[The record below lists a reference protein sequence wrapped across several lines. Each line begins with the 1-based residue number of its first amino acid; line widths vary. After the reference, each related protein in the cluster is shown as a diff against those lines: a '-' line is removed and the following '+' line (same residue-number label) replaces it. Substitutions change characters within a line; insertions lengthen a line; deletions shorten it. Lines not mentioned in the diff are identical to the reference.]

1 MDAMSTEKRVFAT
14 ALAVGLAHAVD
25 DALLHRQPGVPV
37 TRHLVALLAVT
48 VAAVLA
54 VLVLD
59 RLRPG
64 LRAGLALAGG
74 GVVLANGAL
83 HLLHVAGGE
92 ADHSDLSGVL
102 AAVAGLVLLGLGV
115 VIPARHRHEVHGTAT
130 RRWVRRVSAVVLG
143 AVAAQLVLA
152 PVLVGI
158 VQTHRFRA
166 AVGAPPG
173 PAYRPVAFRS
183 TDGLRLSGW
192 YHPSTN
198 GAAVVVVSSA
208 SGDRSGSVAHA
219 RLLADHGYGVL
230 LYDARGSGL
239 SEGDPNGWGWEWPH
253 DVAGALDFLQAQD
266 GVEDDRIGGL
276 GLSTGADVLI
286 EVAAHDPEL
295 RAVVADGATGR
306 SFADRPPGVLSAVV
320 SAGMFAAGRLFG
332 GTSPGAPLSEL
343 IGEAAP
349 TPILLIGTGS
359 LEGELTL
366 NERYAEAGPSATL
379 WRLPQV
385 RHTRAIA
392 EVPDEYERRVVAHF
406 DTALGAR

>member
-286 EVAAHDPEL
+286 EVAARDPDL

>member
-1 MDAMSTEKRVFAT
+1 MTTEKRVFAT

-92 ADHSDLSGVL
+92 AERSDLSGVL

-115 VIPARHRHEVHGTAT
+115 VIPARHRHEVPGTAT

-173 PAYRPVAFRS
+173 PAYRSVAFRS

-239 SEGDPNGWGWEWPH
+239 SEGDPNGWGWEWPR

-320 SAGMFAAGRLFG
+320 SAGMFTAGRLFG

-379 WRLPQV
+379 WRLPEV